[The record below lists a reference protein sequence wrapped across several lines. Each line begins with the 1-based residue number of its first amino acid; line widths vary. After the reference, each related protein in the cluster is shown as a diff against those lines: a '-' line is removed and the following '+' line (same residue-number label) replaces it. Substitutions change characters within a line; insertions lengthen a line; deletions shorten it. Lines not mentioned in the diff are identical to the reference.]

1 MGSAAG
7 HGLAALTI
15 LIWGTTF
22 ISTKILLADF
32 APVEILVLRFLL
44 GYVLLWAAAPRR
56 LAAGRRE
63 ELTFAAAG
71 FCGICLYY
79 LLENVALVHT
89 SASHVGVIISLAPF
103 FTALLA
109 RRFAGADERAGAGFY
124 AGFAAALTG
133 VVLLMGGGAEGGEAL
148 AGDLLAAAAALV
160 WAAYSLLTRRI
171 SRFGCPAIP
180 AVRRTFF
187 YGLCFMAPAAWLS
200 GATFS
205 PERLADPAAA
215 AHLLYLGAGASALC
229 FVTWNQAVRLLGAV
243 KTSAY
248 IYAVPVI
255 TVLSASLVLGELLPL
270 SGRAGVVL
278 VLGGLFL
285 SERSGAGRTK

>member
-22 ISTKILLADF
+22 ISTKLLLADF

-44 GYVLLWAAAPRR
+44 GYVLLWAAASRR
-56 LAAGRRE
+56 LSVKKE
-63 ELTFAAAG
+63 EEGTFAAAG
-71 FCGICLYY
+71 LCGICLYY

-89 SASHVGVIISLAPF
+89 SASHVGVILSLAPF

-133 VVLLMGGGAEGGEAL
+133 VALLMGGGAEGREAL
-148 AGDLLAAAAALV
+148 SGDLLAAAAALV

-187 YGLCFMAPAAWLS
+187 YGLLFMIPAAWVS
-200 GATFS
+200 GASFS
-205 PERLADPAAA
+205 PERIGDPAAA

-255 TVLSASLVLGELLPL
+255 TVLSASCVLGESLPL
-270 SGRAGVVL
+270 SGWAGVVL

-285 SERSGAGRTK
+285 SERSGARPK